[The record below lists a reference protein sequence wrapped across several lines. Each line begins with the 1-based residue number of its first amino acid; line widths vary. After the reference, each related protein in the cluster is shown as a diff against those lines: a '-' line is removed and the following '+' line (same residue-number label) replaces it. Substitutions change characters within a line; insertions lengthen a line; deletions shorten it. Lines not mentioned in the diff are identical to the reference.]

1 MSFKQFL
8 FEDISNIKEL
18 DKALDDI
25 SKGIKDVKISKH
37 FVDRIRDRSINLK
50 DIANTIEKFFKKYE
64 HSLNQSSKKELSGII
79 KNMLSHLNIAISYDT
94 NGTVNDMSDDILT
107 LVTVMKKKGFV
118 SNSFKDIIYRVK

>member
-8 FEDISNIKEL
+8 FENISNIKEL

-37 FVDRIRDRSINLK
+37 FVDRIRDRSINMK
-50 DIANTIEKFFKKYE
+50 DIASTIEKFFKKYE

-94 NGTVNDMSDDILT
+94 NGTSNDMSDDILT

>member
-8 FEDISNIKEL
+8 FEDISNVKEL

-37 FVDRIRDRSINLK
+37 FVDRIQDRSINLK

-64 HSLNQSSKKELSGII
+64 HSLNQASKKELSGII

-94 NGTVNDMSDDILT
+94 NGTTNDMSDDILT

>member
-8 FEDISNIKEL
+8 FEDISNVKEL

-64 HSLNQSSKKELSGII
+64 HSLNQASKKELSGII

-94 NGTVNDMSDDILT
+94 NGTANDMSDDILT